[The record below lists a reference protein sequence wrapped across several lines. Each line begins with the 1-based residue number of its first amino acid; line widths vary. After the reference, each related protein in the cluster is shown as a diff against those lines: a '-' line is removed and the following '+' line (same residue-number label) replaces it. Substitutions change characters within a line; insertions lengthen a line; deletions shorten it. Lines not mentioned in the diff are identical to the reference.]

1 MILKNLWWVLPKQM
15 MLFAPI
21 AEAGRFKGNYLLLL
35 AWILLLAPS
44 AVLPVPAEG
53 VEEFATVNQPWAGSP
68 AIKPIVKLIKRMP
81 MQNELSFTVILSESY
96 DEAFQKVTEALKKEG
111 FGVLTEID
119 VKATLKKK
127 IDVDFRKYSILG
139 ACNPPLAHKALQS
152 DPLVGLMLPCNV
164 TVEEIENGTKV
175 NLVNPI
181 SMLLANPLLAD
192 NEALK
197 EVATDAY
204 QRLERVAK
212 DLSQS

>member
-1 MILKNLWWVLPKQM
+1 
-15 MLFAPI
+15 
-21 AEAGRFKGNYLLLL
+21 
-35 AWILLLAPS
+35 
-44 AVLPVPAEG
+44 
-53 VEEFATVNQPWAGSP
+53 
-68 AIKPIVKLIKRMP
+68 
-81 MQNELSFTVILSESY
+81 MQNEISFTVILPDSY
-96 DEAFQKVTEALKKEG
+96 EDALQQVTEALKKEG

-164 TVEEIENGTKV
+164 TVEEVENGTMV

-181 SMLLANPLLAD
+181 SMLLVNPLLAD
-192 NEALK
+192 NEAIK

-204 QRLERVAK
+204 NRLERVAK
-212 DLSQS
+212 DLTQS